1 MIPSWSLNS
10 LYFEIKSQLC
20 TGDKVIKLMCLF
32 MLKLVQIE
40 GLQTQRG
47 LCKSVVKIAALEI
60 DKMVKSAT
68 NNVNEELECL
78 N

>member
-1 MIPSWSLNS
+1 
-10 LYFEIKSQLC
+10 
-20 TGDKVIKLMCLF
+20 MCLF